1 LSASSLVSHAR
12 LFGTPPSREARLDDA
27 QGASRLDMW
36 MLAQAAVQA
45 P

>member
-1 LSASSLVSHAR
+1 LTACSLGSPAR
-12 LFGTPPSREARLDDA
+12 LFGTPPCREARLDDG

-36 MLAQAAVQA
+36 MVGQAAVQA